1 MCTDPFTYNKN
12 QVNTS
17 LQPVIRNEAKGVSKS
32 DFSGDKEKEDIL
44 DWLLQAG
51 LAPVVTQIL
60 LLLDPPS
67 LHSAKQ
73 VDFLT
78 KKAYFANISIRC
90 VSCGGIISR
99 MRFGVVQR

>member
-12 QVNTS
+12 RVNTS
-17 LQPVIRNEAKGVSKS
+17 VQPVTRNQAKDAPKS
-32 DFSGDKEKEDIL
+32 QSSGEEKKDIL

-73 VDFLT
+73 VFFSQE
-78 KKAYFANISIRC
+78 KER
-90 VSCGGIISR
+90 
-99 MRFGVVQR
+99 